1 MYKLTKNELLKEVL
15 DDIKDD
21 MNDEDIIHLLL
32 EKPVSNS
39 NEKEDG
45 IAGKLADTL
54 AKFGGSWL
62 FICLFL
68 ILLIIWIIF
77 NITTM
82 AFDPY
87 PFILLNLLL
96 SCISSFQA
104 PIIMMAQN
112 RQEQKDRVRNIN
124 QYKINLKNEIILQDL
139 HQKLDILLEQTKK
152 DT

>member
-1 MYKLTKNELLKEVL
+1 MNKLTNKQLLKEVL
-15 DDIKDD
+15 DHVKED
-21 MNDEDIIHLLL
+21 MEDEEIIHLLL
-32 EKPVSNS
+32 EKPISNN
-39 NEKEDG
+39 NEEDS
-45 IAGKLADTL
+45 IADKLADKL

-68 ILLIIWIIF
+68 VLLIIWIII
-77 NITTM
+77 NVTTIS
-82 AFDPY
+82 FDPY
-87 PFILLNLLL
+87 PFILLNLIL

-112 RQEQKDRVRNIN
+112 RQEQKDRVRNVN

-152 DT
+152 DA